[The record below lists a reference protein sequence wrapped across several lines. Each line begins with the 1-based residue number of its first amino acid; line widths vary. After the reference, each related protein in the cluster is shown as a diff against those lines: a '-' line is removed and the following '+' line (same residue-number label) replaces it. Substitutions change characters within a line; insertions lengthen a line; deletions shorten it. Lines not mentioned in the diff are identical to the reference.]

1 MASKVIEL
9 VLAADVADDGTVTG
23 IAYPTGTNQ
32 AFFTSGNASATGVA
46 IVNGNDV
53 YLETASKMGLTYG
66 GSTITLTNKSDV
78 TWPAGATV
86 IVGLGYAAADEV
98 TVIAQPTE
106 AALGGTLTGSVDGTM
121 ADIAAIALSTTNTYT
136 DAAVNT
142 AVNTAITSANLQ
154 LKELQT
160 KVNALITK
168 LIAAGV
174 LASS

>member
-1 MASKVIEL
+1 MASKIIEL
-9 VLAADVADDGTVTG
+9 TLAADVADDGTVTG

-53 YLETASKMGLTYG
+53 YLETASKMSLTYG
-66 GSTITLTNKSDV
+66 GSDITLTNKSDV
-78 TWPAGATV
+78 TWPKGAKV
-86 IVGLGYAAADEV
+86 LVGLGYAAADEV

-121 ADIAAIALSTTNTYT
+121 ADIAALDTSDSYS
-136 DAAVNT
+136 DAAVN
-142 AVNTAITSANLQ
+142 AAITSANLQ

-160 KVNALITK
+160 KVNSLITK

>member
-121 ADIAAIALSTTNTYT
+121 ADIAALDTSDSYS
-136 DAAVNT
+136 DAAVN
-142 AVNTAITSANLQ
+142 AAITSANLQ

-160 KVNALITK
+160 KVNAIITK

-174 LASS
+174 LSAT